1 MFYKIS
7 NSCFQDYRANITLF
21 SQLANP
27 KGVKSVKLIEEERA
41 ISLVFLAK
49 INAFMGFRSNCVI
62 FA

>member
-1 MFYKIS
+1 
-7 NSCFQDYRANITLF
+7 
-21 SQLANP
+21 
-27 KGVKSVKLIEEERA
+27 VKSVKLIEEERA